1 MTPKDF
7 AKLVARD
14 GGGCLCCGE
23 MEAIS
28 PNHRANRGM
37 GGAKNTSPL
46 NLPSNYLVLCSRMNY
61 LIEADADQAARAIN
75 YGWKVSR
82 YMDPRTIPVYDAK
95 NGKWYTLDD
104 QYGRHEVRGNSVKF
118 SGDLPGSPT
127 V

>member
-75 YGWKVSR
+75 YGCLLYTS
-82 YMDPRTIPVYDAK
+82 DAA
-95 NGKWYTLDD
+95 D
-104 QYGRHEVRGNSVKF
+104 E
-118 SGDLPGSPT
+118 
-127 V
+127 